1 MTSKL
6 KLSENKNDSKN
17 SLPVLRRRDTKSSL
31 KSDDFPDKSDF
42 ITSRAIE
49 YSQVL
54 YKLNLKNLSSFLT

>member
-1 MTSKL
+1 MASKL

-31 KSDDFPDKSDF
+31 KSDDFPDKSDL